1 MRRIRRTPAGISL
14 IEVLMATAI
23 AGILAGLAFPTVLSA
38 RRNAIALQAHAELRL
53 VDIAVNASCGRGRCG
68 PFMPPGAFGGIVT
81 EVPDALKEFLP
92 SGYRFASDTN
102 VYALELESWE
112 FFATGGSSGGLP
124 VCVAACGEAAPAIPT
139 QDEDTGF
146 TNTAGYTAP
155 PTIFV
160 TVTIVTKDG
169 DMAQRLYDK
178 AGGTAPVYLP
188 AQQVWRYSYPV
199 LVGVPAVA

>member
-1 MRRIRRTPAGISL
+1 MALTRRTPSGISL

-23 AGILAGLAFPTVLSA
+23 AGILAGLAVPTVLGA
-38 RRNAIALQAHAELRL
+38 RRNAVALQALAELRL
-53 VDIAVNASCGRGRCG
+53 IDIAVNASCGRGRCG
-68 PFMPPGAFGGIVT
+68 PFMPPGAFGGTVT
-81 EVPDALKEFLP
+81 DVPDALKEFLP
-92 SGYRFASDTN
+92 SGYKFARDTN

-112 FFATGGSSGGLP
+112 FFSTGWGGLP
-124 VCVAACGEAAPAIPT
+124 VCVAACSGPAPAVPT

-146 TNTAGYTAP
+146 INTAGFTAP
-155 PTIFV
+155 PTIYV

-169 DMAQRLYDK
+169 DMAQRLFDK

-188 AQQVWRYSYPV
+188 GQQVWRYSYPV